1 MPIAPNTLLPLA
13 ALTMLLAGAAGVALA
28 RAIVSRGSRGHE
40 VHGAAMTALTLT
52 LVSGTGFGAGVATTW
67 AMGTADPGTGMYL
80 LGASGVLTGAWAA
93 VLAWNARSGEGHKAP
108 EGTGTALSRLVYSW
122 SIGATVVGGLAGVGA
137 VAVATAATMETAAS
151 HLASAVL
158 GALALAVG
166 IGASTGNGL
175 VRAIIGLYRNE

>member
-1 MPIAPNTLLPLA
+1 M
-13 ALTMLLAGAAGVALA
+13 
-28 RAIVSRGSRGHE
+28 
-40 VHGAAMTALTLT
+40 
-52 LVSGTGFGAGVATTW
+52 
-67 AMGTADPGTGMYL
+67 
-80 LGASGVLTGAWAA
+80 LTGAWAA

-166 IGASTGNGL
+166 IGTSTGNGL
-175 VRAIIGLYRNE
+175 VRAVIDLDRNE